1 MTDATPTDESE
12 GAQSVADRVRSH
24 VRDHRTGM
32 FYDLLFAMG
41 WVTLVSLLFDHVFV
55 TAPGWAYYLFML
67 AGIPAYFGFVAS
79 VATAKEPQ

>member
-12 GAQSVADRVRSH
+12 DAPSVADRVRSH

-32 FYDLLFAMG
+32 LYDLLFALA
-41 WVTLVSLLFDHVFV
+41 WVTLVSLLFDYAFV
-55 TAPGWAYYLFML
+55 AAPEWAYYLFML

-79 VATAKEPQ
+79 MAIAKETQ

>member
-1 MTDATPTDESE
+1 MTDATQTDESE

-24 VRDHRTGM
+24 TRDHRTGM
-32 FYDLLFAMG
+32 LYDLVFALA

-55 TAPGWAYYLFML
+55 TAPEWAYYLFML

-79 VATAKEPQ
+79 VAMAKEPR